1 MYAVLT
7 AWNVKDGWT
16 SCPHVNPPAPAFA
29 VLEIQLTAS
38 GVLDKCS
45 PMKPHP
51 QPFLVTFF
59 VCMDAGCM
67 PVCRGEAAHMYRYE
81 DWTLILGAFLNYF
94 PPYFLHQGLSLNT
107 ELSFSLVWLAGML
120 QRAVC
125 FCLPV
130 LRL

>member
-1 MYAVLT
+1 MYAVPT

-16 SCPHVNPPAPAFA
+16 SCPHVNPPPRLCCTGDSTHGFGRAGQVFSYEA
-29 VLEIQLTAS
+29 T
-38 GVLDKCS
+38 
-45 PMKPHP
+45 P

-67 PVCRGEAAHMYRYE
+67 PVCRGEAAHMYRYG

>member
-1 MYAVLT
+1 MYAVPT

-16 SCPHVNPPAPAFA
+16 SCPHVNPPPPAFA

-67 PVCRGEAAHMYRYE
+67 PVCKVR
-81 DWTLILGAFLNYF
+81 
-94 PPYFLHQGLSLNT
+94 
-107 ELSFSLVWLAGML
+107 
-120 QRAVC
+120 
-125 FCLPV
+125 LPV
-130 LRL
+130 CTDTETGR